1 MCYNCLSQ
9 DKVKNLTIYMYN
21 SHGCAIQIWHTLA
34 KSTINQFCDLNNSST
49 EIICHYN

>member
-1 MCYNCLSQ
+1 
-9 DKVKNLTIYMYN
+9 MYN
-21 SHGCAIQIWHTLA
+21 SQGCAVKIRHTLA